1 MFTITQKFSFCYGHR
16 LLGHSGKCRRL
27 HGHTAIAEVL
37 LHFNKLQVSG
47 MAMDFFEIKAGLGA
61 WIDTELD
68 HQLLLHE
75 KDPICDALEEEGE
88 VFRKVPFH
96 PTAEN
101 IAKAIFEAAKNLK
114 LPVSAVTLWESDKSA
129 ATYSA

>member
-1 MFTITQKFSFCYGHR
+1 MYTITQKFSFCYGHR
-16 LLGHSGKCRRL
+16 LLGHAGKCKRL
-27 HGHTAIAEVL
+27 HGHTAVAEVQL
-37 LHFNKLQVSG
+37 QFSKLQDSG
-47 MAMDFFEIKAGLGA
+47 MAMDFFEIKAGLGT

-75 KDPICDALEEEGE
+75 HDPICAALSKEGE
-88 VFRKVPFH
+88 VFRTVPFH

-101 IAKAIFEAAKNLK
+101 IAKAIFDAARTLK

-129 ATYSA
+129 ATYLG

>member
-1 MFTITQKFSFCYGHR
+1 MYTITQKFSFCYGHR
-16 LLGHSGKCRRL
+16 LLGHPGKCKRL
-27 HGHTAIAEVL
+27 HGHTATAEVQ
-37 LHFNKLQVSG
+37 FYFEGLQPSG
-47 MAMDFFEIKAGLGA
+47 MAMDFFEIKSKLGL

-75 KDPICDALEEEGE
+75 KDPVCEALDHEGE
-88 VFRKVPFH
+88 VYQKVPFH

-101 IAKAIFEAAKNLK
+101 IAQAIYDAAKKLE

-129 ATYSA
+129 ATYFA